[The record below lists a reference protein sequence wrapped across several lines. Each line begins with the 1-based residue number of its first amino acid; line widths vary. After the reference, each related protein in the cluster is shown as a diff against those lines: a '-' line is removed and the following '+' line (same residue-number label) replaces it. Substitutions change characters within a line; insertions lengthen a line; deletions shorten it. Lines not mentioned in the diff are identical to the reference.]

1 MLFFSLIYN
10 SNTIEVSKSYDS
22 KIFCEAVSFMKNR
35 ICDNLSVDEIANCV
49 GISRGGVHKYF
60 LKLKM
65 KQAADM
71 LENNAPGCYNDMDML
86 ITGMHGKGN
95 VGLRW
100 EDCDFDENLI
110 SVNHNLIYRL
120 QDNGKCEYHITTPKS
135 NSGIRII
142 PMLSEVKKAL
152 LQEKTKCCDT
162 IDG

>member
-1 MLFFSLIYN
+1 
-10 SNTIEVSKSYDS
+10 
-22 KIFCEAVSFMKNR
+22 
-35 ICDNLSVDEIANCV
+35 
-49 GISRGGVHKYF
+49 
-60 LKLKM
+60 
-65 KQAADM
+65 M

-152 LQEKTKCCDT
+152 LQEKTNCCDT